1 MKSLLSE
8 KEETKQ
14 SNVKNN
20 VVLKSWNDFVSNIT
34 EGYNKFQKSVE
45 ETTKKNKNLWNQ
57 NQEKINQFFKG
68 AKEDWEA
75 TLKEWGAE
83 LEKAHKENKIEW
95 ENNLEKM
102 NEFFKK
108 NQDSWNNKLKKWQE
122 DLEKRHIETKEQWEA
137 RKLKINEDV
146 KNWQEKTKK
155 DWEKG
160 LKTFRWEM
168 IKGSYMFLLFMI
180 PILIVLFVI
189 VALIN
194 WLFNI

>member
-1 MKSLLSE
+1 MSE
-8 KEETKQ
+8 KEESVQNK
-14 SNVKNN
+14 VKDNLL
-20 VVLKSWNDFVSNIT
+20 LKGWNDFVSNIT
-34 EGYNKFQKSVE
+34 EGYIKIQKSVE
-45 ETTKKNKNLWNQ
+45 ESTKKNKDLWGQ
-57 NQEKINQFFKG
+57 NQEKINQFFKD
-68 AKEDWEA
+68 ARENWEI

-83 LEKAHKENKIEW
+83 LEKAHKENAIKW
-95 ENNLEKM
+95 ENNLDKM

-108 NQDSWNNKLKKWQE
+108 NQESWNDKLKEWQT
-122 DLEKRHIETKEQWEA
+122 DLEKRQIETKEQWEA
-137 RKLKINEDV
+137 QKLKISEDV